1 MTDSPLDL
9 KVKRGVLSDSLK
21 ILNLS
26 WKRKNLYIS
35 AAKYEM

>member
-26 WKRKNLYIS
+26 
-35 AAKYEM
+35 